1 MICDEANISTTDFSI
16 CVKHVAHDRTNVDYD
31 DELKKLFE
39 NESIPGEKLHVK
51 KVNLAFNL

>member
-1 MICDEANISTTDFSI
+1 VVCDEANISTTDFSI
-16 CVKHVAHDRTNVDYD
+16 CIKHVPHNVPNVDYD

-39 NESIPGEKLHVK
+39 NHSIPGEKIVVK